1 MVNDPVLFE
10 SVLTHQS
17 TRRGAACAAACAVAL
32 ARALLVACAAAAIA
46 VAGPTVGSGLA
57 YGGLLRK
64 VPGAA
69 PWRAVGGRNAGVL
82 LTVAP
87 TPARGALSRAR
98 TNAATAMSASAAKRR
113 ATRRARSRVLR
124 WDGPMRCHPF
134 LVTVPFTHERSTQA
148 AIVT

>member
-32 ARALLVACAAAAIA
+32 ARARSVACATATAVT
-46 VAGPTVGSGLA
+46 VAGPTVTGGLA

-64 VPGAA
+64 VPDPT
-69 PWRAVGGRNAGVL
+69 PWRAGGGRNAGVL

-87 TPARGALSRAR
+87 TPTRGALSSAR
-98 TNAATAMSASAAKRR
+98 TKAATAVNASAAQRR
-113 ATRRARSRVLR
+113 TTPR
-124 WDGPMRCHPF
+124 
-134 LVTVPFTHERSTQA
+134 
-148 AIVT
+148 